1 MCRLQS
7 SNLRSPLPFHV
18 IICTWMTS
26 GNKLSERNIGV
37 KFWYSETGVTGE
49 ENKKLFT
56 IFQAMKLEIDWK
68 R

>member
-1 MCRLQS
+1 
-7 SNLRSPLPFHV
+7 
-18 IICTWMTS
+18 MTS